1 MLVCVNI
8 PSCFQN
14 LTFACTCIYLL
25 KVACY
30 LHSFKLLEFGVQ

>member
-14 LTFACTCIYLL
+14 LTFACIYLL